1 MAATLRCR
9 KTCVHCSDI
18 TLSYSSLPFLGI
30 FTGSAVGGWAHQT
43 GGSASVFALTSV
55 IALIWLVAAVTM
67 TQPSN
72 LTTRLVRVGDGTDI
86 QTLTA
91 RLRGLPGVAEAVVIA
106 DERIAYL
113 KVDPKAFDRANA
125 EALITV

>member
-9 KTCVHCSDI
+9 QTCVHRSDN
-18 TLSYSSLPFLGI
+18 TLSYSSLQFLGI
-30 FTGSAVGGWAHQT
+30 FAGSVVGGWAHQT
-43 GGSASVFALTSV
+43 GGSPSVFALTSV

-91 RLRGLPGVAEAVVIA
+91 RLRGLRGVAEAVVIA

-113 KVDPKAFDRANA
+113 KVDPKAFDRAKA